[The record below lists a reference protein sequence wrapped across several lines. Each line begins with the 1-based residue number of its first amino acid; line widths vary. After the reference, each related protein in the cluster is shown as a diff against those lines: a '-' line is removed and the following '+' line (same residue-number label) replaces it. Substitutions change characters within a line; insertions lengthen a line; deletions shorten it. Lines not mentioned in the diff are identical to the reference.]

1 MDQILDFIKTLYNA
15 ERLIQFLSSVMMT
28 WVGYAIIA
36 GVVFSE
42 TGLLLGFFLPGDS
55 FLFTVGVVAGA
66 AGLNIAAIIALLIV
80 AAVVGNAVGYSLGRA
95 AGPHVF
101 NKPDSRLFKRE
112 HLLKTQAFYEKHG
125 GKTIIYAQFMPILR
139 TFAPFIAGV
148 ARMPYARFAMFNVVG
163 AILWISSMTLL
174 GYGLGNID
182 IVRKHFEKVV
192 VLIVLISITPLA
204 LEILKSRRNAAQPA
218 AGD

>member
-1 MDQILDFIKTLYNA
+1 MDSILDFIKTLYNA
-15 ERLIQFLSSVMMT
+15 ERLIQFLSSVMTT
-28 WVGYAIIA
+28 WMGYAVIA
-36 GVVFSE
+36 GVIFSE

-55 FLFTVGVVAGA
+55 FLFTVGVVTGA
-66 AGLNIAAIIALLIV
+66 ANLNVAVIIVMLIV
-80 AAVVGNAVGYSLGRA
+80 AAVAGNGVGYSLGHA
-95 AGPHVF
+95 AGPRVF
-101 NKPDSRLFKRE
+101 NKPDSRLFKRD

-148 ARMPYARFAMFNVVG
+148 ARMPYARFAAFNVVG

-174 GYGLGNID
+174 GYGLGNVE

-192 VLIVLISITPLA
+192 ILIVLISITPLL
-204 LEILKSRRNAAQPA
+204 LEILKSRRKA
-218 AGD
+218 